1 MWSLGL
7 CRNIPAQSCVIMWS
21 PGLCRNIPG
30 VHPGL
35 YRNMPAEP
43 EPFDLCA
50 CSCMSYLVGYLKPDL
65 CKS

>member
-21 PGLCRNIPG
+21 PGLCRN
-30 VHPGL
+30 
-35 YRNMPAEP
+35 MAAEP

-50 CSCMSYLVGYLKPDL
+50 CSCMSYLVGYLKPNL